1 MSPEHQDAIN
11 KLLAET
17 KPEYDA
23 QAWAHWNRIITNG
36 CRDGNGDLVAI
47 PPWPRERFNPPKYS
61 IGRLHWQGEL
71 ADEAGQPPGTLGPPV
86 DPPRF
91 VWAREGSAGHPPE
104 QMITAGIRGT
114 ESLFVDQIAGTEA
127 EARAACWA
135 DYDKHMAPVWSRL
148 IGRDAAG

>member
-1 MSPEHQDAIN
+1 MSPEHQKAIDA
-11 KLLAET
+11 LLAES

-47 PPWPRERFNPPKYS
+47 PAWPRERFNPPKYS

-71 ADEAGQPPGTLGPPV
+71 ADGDQPGTVGQLV
-86 DPPRF
+86 EPPRF
-91 VWAREGSAGHPPE
+91 VWAREGDASHPPE
-104 QMITAGIRGT
+104 QMITTGVRGT
-114 ESLFVDQIAGTEA
+114 EGLFQEQIAETEA

-135 DYDKHMAPVWSRL
+135 DYDQHMAPVWRRL